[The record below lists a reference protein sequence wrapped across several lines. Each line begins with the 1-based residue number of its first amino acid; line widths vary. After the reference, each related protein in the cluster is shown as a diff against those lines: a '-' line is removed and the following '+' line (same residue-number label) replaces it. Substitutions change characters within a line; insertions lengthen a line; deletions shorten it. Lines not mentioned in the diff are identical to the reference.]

1 MDLKDVSIKWKTA
14 MPIILLIAVGII
26 ATIVVTGSRTEKIV
40 IDEVKNSA
48 LKGYRDTVLN
58 SLTTMMIEGDYKK
71 SEKAFLEQMKQ
82 IVDLKVS
89 RSESLDRDF
98 GKADA
103 GNYASDPI
111 EKEVINT
118 GKEHIAVEGQS
129 IRGVFPYVAKSN
141 FMGKNCLGCHKVS
154 EGTVLGAISIRI
166 TLSESFGRIRS
177 LQYQF
182 VFLGIIGILSVAVL
196 IVVIFNITH
205 KPLFVLVT
213 VMKQLSKGHLDI
225 KLSVDRKDEIGSIS
239 GNVKGI
245 LDYFGRMIN
254 SIMLS
259 TSRVLPEIDVL
270 RNMSDRAALGAKTQ
284 TSQISHIA
292 ASAEEMSQTIND
304 IAKNASSA
312 SETSNE
318 ALRMA
323 ENGKQVADG
332 AVNTVNSVYVSTVEL
347 AGMIEKLN
355 SSVMEIG
362 GIVTVIKDIADQTNL
377 LALNAA
383 IEAARAGE
391 QGRGFAVV
399 ADEVRKL
406 AERTIKATNEISKK
420 IGTVQAESAQTSQ
433 SMTEASDKVTK
444 STEYIKELESSL
456 DSIVFSVQEV
466 KDQITRIATAVDQ
479 QSATS
484 EDVVKN
490 LEKAA
495 GVTRDM
501 EAMADEMT
509 NEVKTLVAVTDELRE
524 TTRTVKT
531 KGSAAIMLEL
541 AKTDHRNF
549 VGKINSCLRGQVQ
562 LQAGTL
568 PDHHN
573 CRFGKWY
580 ETDGADICGSV
591 PSYSLIVSPHERFHI
606 LAKEAVQAHYAGD
619 HQKAERLHG
628 EMDLLS
634 KQVVDVLEKIKIESL
649 KSEDIF

>member
-1 MDLKDVSIKWKTA
+1 MDLKHVSIKWKTA
-14 MPIILLIAVGII
+14 GPIILLVAVGII
-26 ATIVVTGSRTEKIV
+26 ATIFVTGNRTEKIV
-40 IDEVKNSA
+40 VDEVKNSA

-58 SLTTMMIEGDYKK
+58 ALTTLMIANDYPETK
-71 SEKAFLEQMKQ
+71 KAFFEQMKE
-82 IVDLKVS
+82 ITDLHII
-89 RSESLDRDF
+89 RSEALDRDF
-98 GKADA
+98 PRASANGYALDA
-103 GNYASDPI
+103 V
-111 EKEVINT
+111 EKEVISS
-118 GKEHIAVEGQS
+118 GKEQVVVEGS
-129 IRGVFPYVAKSN
+129 HIRGVYPYVAKAN
-141 FMGKNCLGCHKVS
+141 FMGKNCLECHKVA

-166 TLSESFGRIRS
+166 PLSESFGRIRA
-177 LQYQF
+177 LQYLF
-182 VFLGIIGILSVAVL
+182 TVLGIIGIFAVSVLV
-196 IVVIFNITH
+196 IVIFNLTH
-205 KPLFVLVT
+205 RPLFALVSA
-213 VMKQLSKGHLDI
+213 MKQISKGHLDI
-225 KLSVDRKDEIGSIS
+225 KLSIDRKDEIGSIS

-245 LDYFGRMIN
+245 LDYFGKMIN

-259 TSRVLPEIDVL
+259 TSKVLPEIDVL
-270 RNMSDRAALGAKTQ
+270 RNMSDRASLGAKTQ

-304 IAKNASSA
+304 IARNASSA

-332 AVNTVNSVYVSTVEL
+332 AVSTVNSVYVATVEL

-406 AERTIKATNEISKK
+406 AERTIKATNEISKR
-420 IGTVQAESAQTSQ
+420 IGTVQTESEQTSA
-433 SMTEASDKVTK
+433 SMADASDKVTK
-444 STEYIKELESSL
+444 STEYIKELETSL
-456 DSIVFSVQEV
+456 DSIVFAVQEV

-495 GVTRDM
+495 GVTKDM
-501 EAMADEMT
+501 EAMADEMS
-509 NEVKTLVAVTDELRE
+509 NEVKALVTVTDELRE

-549 VGKINSCLRGQVQ
+549 VGKINSCLSGQVQ
-562 LQAGTL
+562 MEAGKL

-591 PSYSLIVSPHERFHI
+591 PSFALIVPPHERFHI
-606 LAKEAVQAHYAGD
+606 LAKDAVQAHYAGD
-619 HQKAERLHG
+619 HQKAERLHR
-628 EMDLLS
+628 EMDQLS
-634 KQVVDVLEKIKIESL
+634 KQVVDILEKIKQESL

>member
-1 MDLKDVSIKWKTA
+1 MDLKHVSIKWKTA
-14 MPIILLIAVGII
+14 MPIILLIAVGIV
-26 ATIVVTGSRTEKIV
+26 ATIFVTGSRTEKIV

-58 SLTTMMIEGDYKK
+58 ALTTMMIEGDYKK

-89 RSESLDRDF
+89 RAESLDRDF

-103 GNYASDPI
+103 GGYASDTI

-118 GKEHIAVEGQS
+118 GREHIALEGQF
-129 IRGVFPYVAKSN
+129 IRGVFPYVAKAN
-141 FMGKNCLGCHKVS
+141 FMGKNCLECHKVS
-154 EGTVLGAISIRI
+154 EGTVLGAVSIKI
-166 TLSESFGRIRS
+166 PLSDSFGRIRA
-177 LQYQF
+177 LQYF
-182 VFLGIIGILSVAVL
+182 FIVLGIIGIIAVTVL
-196 IVVIFNITH
+196 VIIIFNVTH
-205 KPLFVLVT
+205 RPLFALVNA
-213 VMKQLSKGHLDI
+213 MKQISKGHMDI
-225 KLSVDRKDEIGSIS
+225 KLSIDRKDEIGSIS

-245 LDYFGRMIN
+245 LDYFGKMIN

-270 RNMSDRAALGAKTQ
+270 RNMSDRAALGARTQ
-284 TSQISHIA
+284 TGQISHIA

-323 ENGKQVADG
+323 ENGKKVADG
-332 AVNTVNSVYVSTVEL
+332 AVNTVNGVYVATVEL

-420 IGTVQAESAQTSQ
+420 IGTVQTESEQTSS
-433 SMTEASDKVTK
+433 SMADASDKVTK
-444 STEYIKELESSL
+444 STEYIKELETSL
-456 DSIVFSVQEV
+456 DSIVFAVQEV

-495 GVTRDM
+495 GVTKDM
-501 EAMADEMT
+501 ENMADEMT

-541 AKTDHRNF
+541 AKTDHKNF
-549 VGKINSCLRGQVQ
+549 VGKINSCLNGQVQ
-562 LQAGTL
+562 MEAGTL
-568 PDHHN
+568 PDHHS

-580 ETDGADICGSV
+580 EHDGADICGSV
-591 PSYSLIVSPHERFHI
+591 PSYAQIVPPHERFHV

-619 HQKAERLHG
+619 HAKAERLHR
-628 EMDLLS
+628 EIDQLS
-634 KQVVDVLEKIKIESL
+634 KQVVDLLEVIKQESL